1 MNLVK
6 ECAKLFL
13 NDFKWFIQLKKIK
26 ECTTPKILL
35 IGTPIHGN
43 LGDHLI
49 AEQEKKF
56 LNDYFKDYTLFEI
69 IMPLYHT
76 CKQIL
81 KNFVYKYDII
91 IVSGGGWMGNLWID
105 NENVIRDIVNNYPD
119 NKVVIFPQTA
129 YYTDDKEGQNEL
141 KKTINLLK
149 KHNNL
154 TIFLRVKKSYELM
167 KHQLINVN
175 CHIDYYPDMALYT
188 NFLLEEKSIN
198 NKKFSNNIL
207 VCLRND
213 IEKAIDKQYVMK
225 YLKDSKFNIEEFT
238 TVKPYRIYSKNRVHE
253 LNQICEKMKKARFI
267 ITDRLH
273 AMILAVLN
281 GVPCLAIDNKTGK
294 VSGVYDWLKNN
305 SMVVII
311 DDETEIEE
319 GIKKLMN
326 IKYKK
331 FDNFI
336 LKKYFDNMAK
346 NIRKDL
352 SNE

>member
-1 MNLVK
+1 MNLAK
-6 ECAKLFL
+6 EFVKLFL
-13 NDFKWFIQLKKIK
+13 NDFKWFIQLKKLK
-26 ECTTPKILL
+26 ECNTPKILL

-81 KNFVYKYDII
+81 KKIVYKYDII
-91 IVSGGGWMGNLWID
+91 VVSGGGWMGNLWID

-129 YYTDDKEGQNEL
+129 YYTDDKAGQNEL
-141 KKTINLLK
+141 KKTINLLR

-154 TIFLRVKKSYELM
+154 TIFLRDKKSYELM
-167 KHQLINVN
+167 KHQLIKVN
-175 CHIDYYPDMALYT
+175 YYPDMALYT
-188 NFLLEEKSIN
+188 NFLVKEESIN
-198 NKKFSNNIL
+198 KTKFSNDVL
-207 VCLRND
+207 VCLRDD
-213 IEKAIDKQYVMK
+213 IEKVIDKQYVMK
-225 YLKDSKFNIEEFT
+225 YLKDSKFNIKEFT
-238 TVKPYRIYSKNRVHE
+238 TVKPYRIYLKNRVSE
-253 LNQICEKMKKARFI
+253 LDKICEEIKKAQFI

-294 VSGVYDWLKNN
+294 VIGVYDWLKKN

-311 DDETEIEE
+311 NNEAEIEE

-336 LKKYFDNMAK
+336 LKRYFDDMAK

-352 SNE
+352 NNE

>member
-1 MNLVK
+1 M
-6 ECAKLFL
+6 
-13 NDFKWFIQLKKIK
+13 
-26 ECTTPKILL
+26 
-35 IGTPIHGN
+35 
-43 LGDHLI
+43 
-49 AEQEKKF
+49 
-56 LNDYFKDYTLFEI
+56 
-69 IMPLYHT
+69 
-76 CKQIL
+76 
-81 KNFVYKYDII
+81 
-91 IVSGGGWMGNLWID
+91 
-105 NENVIRDIVNNYPD
+105 
-119 NKVVIFPQTA
+119 
-129 YYTDDKEGQNEL
+129 
-141 KKTINLLK
+141 
-149 KHNNL
+149 
-154 TIFLRVKKSYELM
+154 
-167 KHQLINVN
+167 
-175 CHIDYYPDMALYT
+175 
-188 NFLLEEKSIN
+188 
-198 NKKFSNNIL
+198 
-207 VCLRND
+207 
-213 IEKAIDKQYVMK
+213 
-225 YLKDSKFNIEEFT
+225 
-238 TVKPYRIYSKNRVHE
+238 HE